1 MMKLLFILMG
11 LASLNTYAN
20 NCGGEF
26 QASTGTCRIIGPD
39 GKMIIYN
46 STSPQSGSGRS
57 IPKKIIRYTEVEVP
71 PKYGA
76 LALNKK
82 TGIGGGA
89 INMNSKAEAKKEA
102 IKRCENGGSNAPCKV
117 IVWVK
122 NGCFATATNSKN
134 TLFAVAEE
142 RGRAEQVA
150 MNRCKA
156 AGASGCR
163 IADHEACSIPDLSKY

>member
-1 MMKLLFILMG
+1 MTKFFFVLLSFFSITATLACTPGAGNGPAGDPNCMGAIL
-11 LASLNTYAN
+11 STDPYYN
-20 NCGGEF
+20 NRNG
-26 QASTGTCRIIGPD
+26 SN
-39 GKMIIYN
+39 N
-46 STSPQSGSGRS
+46 SAQPT
-57 IPKKIIRYTEVEVP
+57 KIIRYTEVEVP

-102 IKRCENGGSNAPCKV
+102 IKRCENDGSNAPCKV
-117 IVWVK
+117 IIWVK

-134 TLFAVAEE
+134 VVFTAAEE
-142 RGRAEQVA
+142 RGQAEKVA

-156 AGASGCR
+156 ARVSGCR
-163 IADHEACSIPDLSKY
+163 IADHEACSIPDISKY

>member
-1 MMKLLFILMG
+1 MKKFLFVLLSFFSSTVALACTPGAGNGPAGDPNCMGAIL
-11 LASLNTYAN
+11 STDPYYN
-20 NCGGEF
+20 N
-26 QASTGTCRIIGPD
+26 QNRTG
-39 GKMIIYN
+39 N
-46 STSPQSGSGRS
+46 SVQ
-57 IPKKIIRYTEVEVP
+57 PKKIIRYTEVEVP

-89 INMNSKAEAKKEA
+89 INMDSKAEAKRAA
-102 IKRCENGGSNAPCKV
+102 IKECEKGGSNAPCKV
-117 IVWVK
+117 VIWVK

-134 TLFAVAEE
+134 VVFTAAEE
-142 RGRAEQVA
+142 RGHSEQVA